1 MEEFLSLRR
10 LTVGY
15 PDRIVLQ
22 NIDLQIA
29 RGEILSVIGP
39 NGAGKSTLLRSISGQ
54 LPLLGGAVVMQGE
67 DLQQCSAVERARK
80 TAVVLTEHIRPE
92 YMTCREVVSAG
103 RYPYTGRMGI
113 LQPQDKEIV
122 EQAMARMKVTELA
135 ERDFNAI
142 SDGQKQRVL
151 VARAIAQDTP
161 VLLLD
166 EPTSYLD
173 IRYRTELME
182 TLKDLAREGRTILMS
197 LHEIELALE
206 ISDRILCV
214 LEGQDVYCGSPRE
227 ILEQDRL
234 RDLFGMTEDMYGK
247 LFGEKKRQI
256 CGTSPSAEPVRSA
269 DSGSAQDHTFYTN
282 RSCRYFPCHKGADQD
297 NFNCLFCYCPLY
309 TMGPD
314 CGGNFRYTAKGVK
327 DCTGCLIP
335 HRRENYTLITEKLR
349 ARNRAAS
356 SESAESVPVQPDA
369 ASAAGQDQPDAAFMA
384 AAQDQLHATSLE
396 QAIAGITAPSEEIY
410 RLVRHDLSELA
421 MPPGSLGKI
430 ETTAARM
437 AAIQK
442 RRRPRAEK
450 RRIVVLCADNGVV
463 EENVSSAPQE
473 VTARQAVNMTKGLT
487 GMSSIAAHRGDEVQV
502 VDLGIAT
509 PYECPEVLNRRIR
522 SGTENIAKGP
532 AMTRAEA
539 EKAVMTGISLAGQAY
554 LEHVDIIGV
563 GEMGIGNTTTSAAV
577 ISVLTGKEP
586 SQVTGFGGGITEEAY
601 LHKVKCVQRAL
612 EVNHPDPGDPVDV
625 LTKVGG
631 LDLAAMCGV
640 FLGCAK
646 YGIPAVIDGVIS
658 AAAALCAA
666 RLCPESRKF
675 MFPSHQSVEPG
686 YMAAMEALG
695 MEPWFKLNMRLGE
708 GSGCTM
714 SFAVMEAACAILDR
728 MATFDGAG
736 IDDGYLDEIRKIEE
750 EKQSGEEE

>member
-15 PDRIVLQ
+15 PDRTVLQ

-29 RGEILSVIGP
+29 PGEILTVIGP
-39 NGAGKSTLLRSISGQ
+39 NGAGKSTLLKSISGQ
-54 LPLLGGAVVMQGE
+54 LALLGGSVVMQGE
-67 DLQQCSAVERARK
+67 DLQQCSAVDRARK
-80 TAVVLTEHIRPE
+80 MAVVLTAHIRPE

-113 LQPQDKEIV
+113 LQPRDKEIT

-182 TLKDLAREGRTILMS
+182 ILQELAKEGRTILMS

-206 ISDRILCV
+206 VSDRILCV
-214 LEGQDVYCGSPRE
+214 QEGQEACCGSPRE
-227 ILEQDRL
+227 ILEQDRI
-234 RDLFGMTEDMYGK
+234 RDLFGMSEEMYGK

-256 CGTSPSAEPVRSA
+256 CAESGRSDTA
-269 DSGSAQDHTFYTN
+269 GVSEDHTFFTN
-282 RSCRYFPCHKGADQD
+282 RSCKYFPCHAGADPED
-297 NFNCLFCYCPLY
+297 FNCLFCYCPLY
-309 TMGPD
+309 SMGPD
-314 CGGNFRYTAKGVK
+314 CGGNFRYTDKGVK
-327 DCTGCLIP
+327 DCTGCLVP
-335 HRRENYTLITEKLR
+335 HRRENYGMIMEKLR

-356 SESAESVPVQPDA
+356 A
-369 ASAAGQDQPDAAFMA
+369 ASAETVEVPFAD
-384 AAQDQLHATSLE
+384 TSPE
-396 QAIAGITAPSEEIY
+396 QIIAGITGPSEEIY

-430 ETTAARM
+430 EKTAARM

-442 RRRPRAEK
+442 RRRPSAQK
-450 RRIVVLCADNGVV
+450 RRIIVLCADNGVV
-463 EENVSSAPQE
+463 EENVSSAPRE
-473 VTARQAVNMTKGLT
+473 VTARQAVNMTRGLT
-487 GMSSIAAHRGDEVQV
+487 GMSSIAASRGDEVQV
-502 VDLGIAT
+502 VDMGIAT
-509 PYECPEVLNRRIR
+509 PYSCAQILNRKIR
-522 SGTENIAKGP
+522 SGTDNIVKGP
-532 AMTRAEA
+532 AMTRKEA
-539 EKAVMTGISLAGQAY
+539 EKAIMTGIGLAYQAF
-554 LEHVDIIGV
+554 LEHVDIVGV

-577 ISVLTGKEP
+577 ISVLTGKDP
-586 SQVTGFGGGITEEAY
+586 SEVTGFGGGITEETY
-601 LHKVKCVQRAL
+601 LHKVECVRKAIS
-612 EVNHPDPGDPVDV
+612 VNSPDPEDPEGV
-625 LTKVGG
+625 LAKVGG
-631 LDLAAMCGV
+631 FDLAAMCGV
-640 FLGCAK
+640 YLGCAE

-666 RLCPESRKF
+666 RMCPACTGY
-675 MFPSHQSVEPG
+675 MFPSHKSVEPG

-695 MEPWFKLNMRLGE
+695 MDPWFDLDMRLGE

-714 SFAVMEAACAILDR
+714 SFAVMEAACAVLDR
-728 MATFDGAG
+728 MATFDRAG
-736 IDDGYLDEIRKIEE
+736 IDDGYLEEIRKIENG
-750 EKQSGEEE
+750 KQSGEMT